1 MDLAGRLGRD
11 PVALQNIVRL
21 GADRVNAAASSTMT
35 ASINTIRMA

>member
-1 MDLAGRLGRD
+1 MDLAGRLGGDQSRCR
-11 PVALQNIVRL
+11 IFRL